1 MLPLPTRSLLCSLVL
16 LAAGCSSA
24 YKGLI
29 PAPVD
34 KACAERM
41 RPGGIGTSWYTASID
56 VVGKHLSGLLLVK
69 EMPDSS
75 RRVVFTNEAGITF
88 LDFEFG
94 AKGAFQVKQVIRQ
107 LDHKAVVELL
117 RKDFALMLGIPFEG
131 GNYAAWAADTEIFYG
146 VAQKKETAYF
156 ITDRECASLRRL
168 ELGSRRKR
176 KVTVTFTGTD
186 PRQPEGLT
194 LQHYT
199 FNMVIVLKK
208 LER

>member
-1 MLPLPTRSLLCSLVL
+1 MMCLRSSLLIVCVL
-16 LAAGCSSA
+16 LMGCSSA
-24 YKGLI
+24 YKGLTPI
-29 PAPVD
+29 PVD

-41 RPGGIGTSWYTASID
+41 RPRGIATSWYTASID
-56 VVGKHLSGLLLVK
+56 VVGKHMSGLLLVK

-94 AKGAFQVKQVIRQ
+94 ASGIFQARQVIKQ
-107 LDHKAVVELL
+107 LKHKAVIETL
-117 RKDFALMLGIPFEG
+117 RKDFALMLGIPFEQSD
-131 GNYAAWAADTEIFYG
+131 YQAWSLDNEVFYG
-146 VAQKKETAYF
+146 VTQKKESAYF
-156 ITDRECASLRRL
+156 ITDTECASLRRL

-176 KVTVTFTGTD
+176 KVTVSTAGTD
-186 PRQPEGLT
+186 PRRPEGLT
-194 LQHYT
+194 LQHHT

>member
-1 MLPLPTRSLLCSLVL
+1 ML

-24 YKGLI
+24 YKALV
-29 PAPVD
+29 PAPVE
-34 KACAERM
+34 KTCAERM
-41 RPGGIGTSWYTASID
+41 RPKGIATSWYTAGID

-88 LDFEFG
+88 LDFEFS
-94 AKGAFQVKQVIRQ
+94 ASGAFQAKQVIKQ

-117 RKDFALMLGIPFEG
+117 RKDFALMLGIPFQHG
-131 GNYAAWAADTEIFYG
+131 KYAAWLSDTAIFYG
-146 VAQKKETAYF
+146 VPQKKETAYF
-156 ITDRECASLRRL
+156 ITDRECASLQRL
-168 ELGSRRKR
+168 ELGSKRKR
-176 KVTVTFTGTD
+176 KVTIVFSGAD
-186 PRQPEGLT
+186 LRQPAGVT

>member
-1 MLPLPTRSLLCSLVL
+1 MRFLLCSIVL
-16 LAAGCSSA
+16 LAVGCSSA
-24 YKGLI
+24 YKGLT
-29 PAPVD
+29 PSPVD
-34 KACAERM
+34 KVCAERM
-41 RPGGIGTSWYTASID
+41 RPKGIGTSWYTTSID

-88 LDFEFG
+88 LDFEFK
-94 AKGAFQVKQVIRQ
+94 ASGAFQVKQVINQ

-131 GNYAAWAADTEIFYG
+131 GSYTAWSTDTEIFYG

-156 ITDRECASLRRL
+156 ITDRECGSLRRL
-168 ELGSRRKR
+168 ELGSKRKR
-176 KVTVTFTGTD
+176 KVSVTFVGAD
-186 PRQPEGLT
+186 HRQPDGVT